1 MTKGLHLCFL
11 MIIIMYGY
19 DDAKIKNL
27 IYFVASD
34 HKSLSLALASGHN
47 GLNSLTS

>member
-1 MTKGLHLCFL
+1 MFSYYHHNVD
-11 MIIIMYGY
+11 GY